1 MGGKM
6 TIKQVL
12 EETIRIMGGINVPV
26 MLKEQIADPLAN
38 AIANLALC
46 VNAIDAADAKR
57 EQGNR
62 AGNRGR
68 NGGNGGDRNDGDSP
82 FVPDEPE
89 RQGPSPCSEAVVEEI
104 GGNG

>member
-26 MLKEQIADPLAN
+26 MLKEQIADPLSN

-57 EQGNR
+57 EHG
-62 AGNRGR
+62 GR
-68 NGGNGGDRNDGDSP
+68 NGGDGP

-89 RQGPSPCSEAVVEEI
+89 RQEPSPCSEAESVVEEI

>member
-38 AIANLALC
+38 AISNLALC
-46 VNAIDAADAKR
+46 VNAIDAAKGKR
-57 EQGNR
+57 G
-62 AGNRGR
+62 
-68 NGGNGGDRNDGDSP
+68 NGGNGGDGP
-82 FVPDEPE
+82 FVPDKPE
-89 RQGPSPCSEAVVEEI
+89 LQEPSPCSEPEAVVEEI